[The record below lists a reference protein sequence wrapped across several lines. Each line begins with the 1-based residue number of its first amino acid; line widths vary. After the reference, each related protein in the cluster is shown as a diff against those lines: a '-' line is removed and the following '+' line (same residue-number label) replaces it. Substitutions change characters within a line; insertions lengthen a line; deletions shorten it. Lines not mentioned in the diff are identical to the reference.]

1 MPAPLLLVV
10 DADPDTLGRAEREL
24 RDRYASSYRVVG
36 THSPDEALAILTDR
50 ANDGEDVALVLAA
63 QGLSETSGSELFER
77 VRWLHPHARR
87 GLLVSWG
94 DWGHRETAEAI
105 FDSMALGRIDYY
117 VLRPATSPD
126 ELFHQAISSF
136 LLDWTE
142 ARLIAPHTVRVI
154 ADAWEGRAYELRN
167 TLQRCAVPHA
177 FYLSDSDEGRS
188 VLAKSGA
195 GARLPIMVLPDGQVL
210 SDPTNME
217 IADATGAWIDTD
229 RDEFDVVIVGAGPAG
244 LSAAVYG
251 ASEGLET
258 LVVDEGGVGGQASSS
273 SLIRNYLGF
282 PRGVSGRRLAEQAYE
297 QAWVLGGHFIHMHR
311 VDSLSRDGDR
321 LQVTLSQGQRISAR
335 AVILATGAA
344 YRQLGIPA
352 LDALNGAGVFY
363 GGPATE
369 APALAGKDAYIVGG
383 ANSAGQAA
391 LHLARYARRVTLVVR
406 AQSLGAG
413 MSDYLV
419 KEVAATPNVEIRLGC
434 EVVGGG
440 GDGRLQHV
448 VLREGATGE
457 DETVTADGLFVLI
470 GARPQTDWLPAEI
483 ARDRHGFL
491 LTSPDLPDEHR
502 WPLKRR
508 RLQLETSMPG
518 VLAAGDVRHGS
529 VKRVA
534 SAVGEGS
541 IAIQLVHSLFTADRL
556 HRGRHAKGAVSAASG
571 GARASQRG

>member
-1 MPAPLLLVV
+1 MPAPMLLAI
-10 DADPDTLGRAEREL
+10 DGDPDALGRVEREL

-36 THSPDEALAILTDR
+36 TRSPDEALAILTELAD
-50 ANDGEDVALVLAA
+50 AGEDVALVLAA
-63 QGLSETSGSELFER
+63 QWLSETTGSELFER
-77 VRWLHPHARR
+77 VRLLHPHARR
-87 GLLVSWG
+87 GLLVAWG
-94 DWGHRETAEAI
+94 EWGHRRTAEAI

-142 ARLIAPHTVRVI
+142 ARLIAPHTVRVV
-154 ADAWEGRAYELRN
+154 ADAWAGRAYELRDA
-167 TLQRCAVPHA
+167 LQRCAIPHA
-177 FYLSDSDEGRS
+177 FYLSDSEEGRV

-195 GARLPIMVLPDGQVL
+195 GARLPLMVLPDGQVL

-217 IADATGAWIDTD
+217 IANATSAWIDPD
-229 RDEFDVVIVGAGPAG
+229 RDEFDVVIVGSGPAG

-251 ASEGLET
+251 ASEGLGT

-297 QAWVLGGHFIHMHR
+297 QAWVFGGNYALMHR
-311 VDSLSRDGDR
+311 VSD
-321 LQVTLSQGQRISAR
+321 LSQVGERLVVILPEDRRISAR

-344 YRQLGIPA
+344 YRRLDVAA
-352 LDALNGAGVFY
+352 LDALTGAGVFY
-363 GGPATE
+363 GGPASE
-369 APALAGKDAYIVGG
+369 APAMAGKDAYIVGG

-391 LHLARYARRVTLVVR
+391 LHLARYARQVTLVVR
-406 AQSLGAG
+406 ARSLGAG

-419 KEVAATPNVEIRLGC
+419 KEVEATPNVEIRVGC

-440 GDGRLQHV
+440 GDGRLQYLA
-448 VLREGATGE
+448 LREAATGE

-470 GARPQTDWLPAEI
+470 GARPQTDWLPSEI
-483 ARDRHGFL
+483 ARDEHGFL
-491 LTSPDLPDEHR
+491 LTGQDLPDDHG

-508 RLQLETSMPG
+508 RLRLETSMPG
-518 VLAAGDVRHGS
+518 VFAAGDVRHGS

-534 SAVGEGS
+534 AAVGEGS
-541 IAIQLVHSLFTADRL
+541 IAIQLVHGLFTADRL
-556 HRGRHAKGAVSAASG
+556 NSGR
-571 GARASQRG
+571 RPQRFPSRISLG

>member
-1 MPAPLLLVV
+1 MPAPMLLAV
-10 DADPDTLGRAEREL
+10 DGDPDALGRVEREL

-36 THSPDEALAILTDR
+36 ARSPDEALAILTELAHAGD
-50 ANDGEDVALVLAA
+50 DVALVLAA
-63 QGLSETSGSELFER
+63 QWLSEKTDSELFER
-77 VRWLHPHARR
+77 VRLLHPHARR

-94 DWGHRETAEAI
+94 EWGERRTAEAI
-105 FDSMALGRIDYY
+105 FDLMALGRIDYY

-136 LLDWTE
+136 LLEWTE
-142 ARLIAPHTVRVI
+142 ARLIAPHTVRVV
-154 ADAWEGRAYELRN
+154 ADAWAGRAYELRN

-177 FYLSDSDEGRS
+177 FYLSSSEEGRV
-188 VLAKSGA
+188 VLAKTGA
-195 GARLPIMVLPDGQVL
+195 GARLPLMVLPDGQVL

-217 IADATGAWIDTD
+217 IANATSAWIDPD

-297 QAWVLGGHFIHMHR
+297 QAWVFGGNYALMHR
-311 VDSLSRDGDR
+311 VSGLSQVGER
-321 LQVTLSQGQRISAR
+321 LVVTLPEDRRISAQ

-344 YRQLGIPA
+344 YRRLDVAA
-352 LDALNGAGVFY
+352 LDALTGAGVFY
-363 GGPATE
+363 GGPASE
-369 APALAGKDAYIVGG
+369 APAMAGKDAYIVGG

-391 LHLARYARRVTLVVR
+391 LHLARYARQVTLVVR

-419 KEVAATPNVEIRLGC
+419 KEVEATPNVEIRVGC

-440 GDGRLQHV
+440 GDGRLEYL
-448 VLREGATGE
+448 VLGEAATGE

-470 GARPQTDWLPAEI
+470 GARPQTDWLPSEI
-483 ARDRHGFL
+483 ARDRRGFL
-491 LTSPDLPDEHR
+491 LTGPDLPDDHG
-502 WPLKRR
+502 WPLKRP
-508 RLQLETSMPG
+508 RLRLETSMPR
-518 VLAAGDVRHGS
+518 VFAAGDVRHGS

-556 HRGRHAKGAVSAASG
+556 HRRRPARRAAPISLTRGGSAG
-571 GARASQRG
+571 